1 MPEKEGLEVPS
12 AEALTGV
19 LDAVAIMELPV
30 PQEEDVDAPLV
41 AEPPEPGSI
50 VAERTDEDF
59 GFTIWTLSNGAEVW
73 FKQTDFKAEEVMFR
87 GRSVGGYGNV
97 SDEDYRSA
105 QMANQIR
112 ISSGLGDFDAMAL
125 RKRMA
130 GITASLSTWMGTTE
144 EGVRG
149 SAHPRDMEMMFQQ
162 LWLAAT
168 APRFDEDPFMR
179 MKKSQLESIANRD
192 MSPSTAFTD
201 RWTAVW
207 WNDFPRYRPWTAE
220 DVESLDLETMKR
232 VYTDRFADFSDY
244 RFTIVGS
251 IDADSLKPMVEQ
263 WLAALPTVERE
274 TPDARVDMGE
284 RPTTGTHDETVRSG
298 SEPKARVRI
307 VQHGPFESNFENRNQ
322 LQAFGAVLSVRM
334 REVLR
339 EDKGGV
345 YGVSAG
351 AASTPWPEAR
361 YTVSVDFVCDP
372 ERVPELE
379 QAVAHVFE
387 EMKSAPM
394 DAHYVN
400 DHVAKSLRSR
410 EEAMRRNSWWLGLA
424 DGTQS
429 QLELTNE
436 PLSGMLG
443 YEDRLSRLSPEVI
456 HEVAKQV
463 LVGDNLVHMRHLP
476 EETEE

>member
-1 MPEKEGLEVPS
+1 MTHAEELIRHVMQGETVPGIEAEWEMAQQYIPSVTREEVNTWVATLFEDDDLAITLTMPEKEGLEVPS

-41 AEPPEPGSI
+41 EEPPQPGSI

-207 WNDFPRYRPWTAE
+207 WNDFCLLYTSPSPR
-220 DVESLDLETMKR
+220 D
-232 VYTDRFADFSDY
+232 
-244 RFTIVGS
+244 
-251 IDADSLKPMVEQ
+251 
-263 WLAALPTVERE
+263 
-274 TPDARVDMGE
+274 
-284 RPTTGTHDETVRSG
+284 
-298 SEPKARVRI
+298 
-307 VQHGPFESNFENRNQ
+307 
-322 LQAFGAVLSVRM
+322 
-334 REVLR
+334 
-339 EDKGGV
+339 
-345 YGVSAG
+345 
-351 AASTPWPEAR
+351 
-361 YTVSVDFVCDP
+361 
-372 ERVPELE
+372 
-379 QAVAHVFE
+379 
-387 EMKSAPM
+387 
-394 DAHYVN
+394 
-400 DHVAKSLRSR
+400 
-410 EEAMRRNSWWLGLA
+410 
-424 DGTQS
+424 
-429 QLELTNE
+429 
-436 PLSGMLG
+436 
-443 YEDRLSRLSPEVI
+443 
-456 HEVAKQV
+456 
-463 LVGDNLVHMRHLP
+463 
-476 EETEE
+476 